1 MILSNA
7 LLFPLNFAR
16 THVSRKVS
24 FSPVDTSLAC
34 ICGNSIFRFYRVT
47 EADLRPMTA
56 PRVKEHNFLSHAW
69 LKQPEDHLILGTET
83 GQLLLFRSGEFVCYL
98 VGAPGG
104 QTKITALLPYSQGFV
119 AGCSDGGMRLYVM
132 DHADNPSPT
141 KMFDCKQTWRVES
154 TADVVRLIPCVKLQ
168 MASQAAS
175 RPENEWNPFIF
186 IGMPDSISWTLQ
198 QQLLVLPFT
207 CCYICS
213 STRVM
218 TQVSLA
224 LCPNE
229 DRLCAVTSDNQLFEV
244 KIITQIIKDSDSK
257 PVISLFHGPGLSAGG
272 ITGMDTCVR
281 KPLVATCGMDRTI
294 RVWNIMEQR
303 LDLWKVFQEEPY
315 SLAMHPSGLHLLVG
329 FADKLRLMNILMDDI
344 RACHE
349 ISIKQCREVK
359 FSNGGS
365 MFAAVNGNFVT
376 IFDFNTYDK
385 LADLRGH
392 NSKVRHLYW
401 GGQDQTLVSC
411 GQDGAVYQ
419 WDVDEAKRLGEFV
432 QKGTTYSCALS
443 TKDSVFTVGNDRM
456 LKELEIPD
464 LQVVKEL
471 NAGVTLGQI
480 VLSNSEHMMF
490 AGTSEGGKPG
500 GVRAYSFPLTGDY
513 LEYACVGTP
522 VTRLCIT
529 HDDQFLLVADEA
541 SCVFVFDVRDRQD
554 RGQAG
559 SKLGGVEL
567 QPLAASEPYG
577 IADPTSIRQVFSD
590 SERVHRGI
598 RQEILATRSNL
609 EDKNTLMVEL
619 KNKVDELALHNEY
632 QLRLK
637 DMNYSEKIKEIT
649 EKFTQDLEQS
659 KNKFDLLRE
668 EKSDLEMEY
677 ESRLREMDDKHQHEL
692 QELENAYQQKIMG
705 EVERY
710 QALVQERNMQ
720 QDRWNEQQQLLATT
734 HEKYVAELTEEFEQK
749 LGEDRQL
756 RLQLRE
762 EKNELDREFTETK
775 HQVEDD
781 IDTEI
786 DNLRNRFEHHLTA
799 EREATLR
806 YKGENGI
813 MKKKFTVLTKDIE
826 DQKEE
831 IRSLHEKEKDLQQ
844 KIKGLER
851 EIAAHKREIK
861 GKYLSLTV
869 LVNPCTSPS
878 LQLEKFKFVL
888 DFKIKELKRQ
898 IEPRETEIGSMKEQI
913 KEMDRELEQ
922 FHNSNAQLDLLI
934 GELRVKLDEMQAQ
947 NLEQRKQIADQEA
960 SRSRLQRE
968 LHECVQYIQDPPAL
982 RARAAAMYNS
992 NVDVDL
998 PRNEMDANVIHEYHR
1013 HKVSYLTLGSFL
1025 LESLSFYHYLQN
1037 LLAAAREYL
1046 DSSLRYLHNKFVT
1059 DVDGHRTENI
1069 KVMQDNMLLIKEI
1082 NMQRG
1087 HNKVTK
1093 RVLEA
1098 QVNMLK
1104 RFGASARHQEACVEH
1119 FPAVA
1124 VPSQHPETND
1134 EPTSII
1140 EKNKA
1145 IVADLRAQVSDLE
1158 GKVVS
1163 NRVYSREILPPMDGF
1178 HVE

>member
-1 MILSNA
+1 MYDLRTLRIRKTLQVEEDGSQCVSLSFSHDSN
-7 LLFPLNFAR
+7 LLLAQGGAPEWNLTLWNWAKAR
-16 THVSRKVS
+16 QLAKIRTSETLPIYQVS

-34 ICGNSIFRFYRVT
+34 VCGNSVFQFYRVT
-47 EADLRPMTA
+47 EGDLRPMTP
-56 PRVKEHNFLSHAW
+56 PRVKEHNFLSHTW

-83 GQLLLFRSGEFVCYL
+83 GQLLMFRSGDFVCYL

-104 QTKITALLPYSQGFV
+104 QTKITTLLSYSQGFI
-119 AGCSDGGMRLYVM
+119 AGCSDGALRLYMM
-132 DHADNPSPT
+132 DNAENPSPT
-141 KMFDCKQTWRVES
+141 KMFECKQAWRVDT
-154 TADVVRLIPCVKLQ
+154 TAD
-168 MASQAAS
+168 M
-175 RPENEWNPFIF
+175 
-186 IGMPDSISWTLQ
+186 
-198 QQLLVLPFT
+198 
-207 CCYICS
+207 
-213 STRVM
+213 
-218 TQVSLA
+218 VSLA

-244 KIITQIIKDSDSK
+244 KIITQTIKDSDMR
-257 PVISLFHGPGLSAGG
+257 PVISLFHGPGLSTGG
-272 ITGMDTCVR
+272 ITGMDT
-281 KPLVATCGMDRTI
+281 P
-294 RVWNIMEQR
+294 
-303 LDLWKVFQEEPY
+303 
-315 SLAMHPSGLHLLVG
+315 
-329 FADKLRLMNILMDDI
+329 
-344 RACHE
+344 CHE

-365 MFAAVNGNFVT
+365 MFAAVNGNVVT

-401 GGQDQTLVSC
+401 GAQDQTLVSC

-432 QKGTTYSCALS
+432 QKGTAYSCALS
-443 TKDSVFTVGNDRM
+443 TKESVFTVGNDRM
-456 LKELEIPD
+456 LKELEVPD

-480 VLSNSEHMMF
+480 ALSNSEQMMF

-500 GVRAYSFPLTGDY
+500 YVRAYSFPLTGDY

-529 HDDQFLLVADEA
+529 HDDQFLLAADEA
-541 SCVFVFDVRDRQD
+541 SCLFVFDVRDRQD

-559 SKLGGVEL
+559 SKLGGGEL
-567 QPLAASEPYG
+567 QPLAASE
-577 IADPTSIRQVFSD
+577 
-590 SERVHRGI
+590 
-598 RQEILATRSNL
+598 EILVTRSNL

-677 ESRLREMDDKHQHEL
+677 EARLREMDEKHQHEL

-720 QDRWNEQQQLLATT
+720 QDRWNEQQQLLVTT
-734 HEKYVAELTEEFEQK
+734 HERYVAELTEEFEQK

-756 RLQLRE
+756 RLQLHE
-762 EKNELDREFTETK
+762 EKTELDREFTETK

-786 DNLRNRFEHHLTA
+786 DNLRNRFENQLTA

-831 IRSLHEKEKDLQQ
+831 IRTLHEKEKDLQQ

-861 GKYLSLTV
+861 YRDDTIGEKEKKIYELKKK
-869 LVNPCTSPS
+869 N
-878 LQLEKFKFVL
+878 QELEKFKFVL

-898 IEPRETEIGSMKEQI
+898 IEPRETEIGNMKEQI

-934 GELRVKLDEMQAQ
+934 GELREKLDEMQAQ
-947 NLEQRKQIADQEA
+947 NLDQRKRIADQEA
-960 SRSRLQRE
+960 SRGRLQKE
-968 LHECVQYIQDPPAL
+968 LHECVQHIQDPPTL
-982 RARAAAMYNS
+982 RAHVTAMYKS

-1013 HKVSYLTLGSFL
+1013 HK
-1025 LESLSFYHYLQN
+1025 
-1037 LLAAAREYL
+1037 EYL
-1046 DSSLRYLHNKFVT
+1046 ESSLRYLHRKFAT
-1059 DVDGHRTENI
+1059 DVGGHRTENI

-1087 HNKVTK
+1087 HNKAAK

-1104 RFGASARHQEACVEH
+1104 RFGASSKHQKAAGALKPSIV
-1119 FPAVA
+1119 VA
-1124 VPSQHPETND
+1124 GHPETNEE
-1134 EPTSII
+1134 EPASII
-1140 EKNKA
+1140 ENNKA
-1145 IVADLRAQVSDLE
+1145 KIANLRALVADLE
-1158 GKVVS
+1158 GRVVS
-1163 NRVYSREILPPMDGF
+1163 NRAYVREILPPMDGTT
-1178 HVE
+1178 VC